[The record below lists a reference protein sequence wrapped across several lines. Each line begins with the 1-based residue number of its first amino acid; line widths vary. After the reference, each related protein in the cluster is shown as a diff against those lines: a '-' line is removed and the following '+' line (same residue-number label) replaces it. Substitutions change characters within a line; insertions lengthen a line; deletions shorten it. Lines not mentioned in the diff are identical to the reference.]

1 MNVQLDDVRMSQ
13 QLQILNLPF
22 YPPSHITADELLP
35 RNDLERNLLVCNPM
49 DGQLHL
55 AKGTLSQGSYDL
67 ICADPLLGL
76 LLRRRLGELMGFTIL
91 GSASARV
98 GRFVLRATVGRGCEG
113 DLELAVVVCAVR
125 HHSVV
130 CMGYGM
136 GVSDEGGRLLLGVE
150 VGCCEG
156 R

>member
-67 ICADPLLGL
+67 VGADALLRL
-76 LLRRRLGELMGFTIL
+76 LLRCRLGELVRIAIL
-91 GSASARV
+91 GSSSARI
-98 GRFVLRATVGRGCEG
+98 GRFVLGATVGRGCKG
-113 DLELAVVVCAVR
+113 DLELAVVICAVR
-125 HHSVV
+125 HHGVV
-130 CMGYGM
+130 WGCT
-136 GVSDEGGRLLLGVE
+136 DGGRLLLGV
-150 VGCCEG
+150 
-156 R
+156 